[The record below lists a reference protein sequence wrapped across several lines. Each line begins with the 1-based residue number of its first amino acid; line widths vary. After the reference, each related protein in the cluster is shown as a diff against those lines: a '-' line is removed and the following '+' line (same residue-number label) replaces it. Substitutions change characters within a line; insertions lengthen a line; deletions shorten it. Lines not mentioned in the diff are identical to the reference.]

1 MRYIVTRLSSNQCAS
16 PQGDDHQFGYGR
28 SDPNEIA
35 TMLIID
41 GFPTS
46 QQLVSFRVGSEE
58 KEGGGGGG
66 SRRRRRRRKREGET
80 RTTKIDEKKKITGFV
95 RDRDR

>member
-58 KEGGGGGG
+58 KEDEEG
-66 SRRRRRRRKREGET
+66 SRRKRRRRKREDET
-80 RTTKIDEKKKITGFV
+80 RTTKIDEKKKKITGFV